1 MCPSQ
6 ILLRVA
12 RRQRWWWSWFSRN
25 LREEAQPWH
34 SEDYRS
40 NHPTE
45 TPLQFTW
52 KRQNLR
58 QETRKLSFEIP
69 LLPQG
74 IFWNNKKMT
83 IDYTIK
89 RSVMMIQDQEDYHPP
104 WPQID
109 QDKLDL
115 VLDFFA
121 IFLSVVNFQWGDR
134 EGWNQEWRESVALTF
149 RSVSLWSW
157 RLSSD
162 PTDPTDCGFG
172 VGGGY
177 GDGGDE
183 NMQPWHSGVS
193 HSHHDDSLLILH
205 RTQDWT
211 KRCTVVLQSF

>member
-1 MCPSQ
+1 MIVQCFKNSVCASFHQKEGPLALASPSVKLRRIHGPSVFRHCHCLQQSNCQGRPLNQNLNQQFYLMCPSQ

-74 IFWNNKKMT
+74 IFW
-83 IDYTIK
+83 II
-89 RSVMMIQDQEDYHPP
+89 
-104 WPQID
+104 
-109 QDKLDL
+109 
-115 VLDFFA
+115 
-121 IFLSVVNFQWGDR
+121 
-134 EGWNQEWRESVALTF
+134 
-149 RSVSLWSW
+149 
-157 RLSSD
+157 RL
-162 PTDPTDCGFG
+162 
-172 VGGGY
+172 
-177 GDGGDE
+177 
-183 NMQPWHSGVS
+183 
-193 HSHHDDSLLILH
+193 
-205 RTQDWT
+205 
-211 KRCTVVLQSF
+211 

>member
-1 MCPSQ
+1 
-6 ILLRVA
+6 
-12 RRQRWWWSWFSRN
+12 
-25 LREEAQPWH
+25 
-34 SEDYRS
+34 
-40 NHPTE
+40 
-45 TPLQFTW
+45 
-52 KRQNLR
+52 
-58 QETRKLSFEIP
+58 
-69 LLPQG
+69 
-74 IFWNNKKMT
+74 
-83 IDYTIK
+83 
-89 RSVMMIQDQEDYHPP
+89 MMIQDQEDYHPP

-162 PTDPTDCGFG
+162 PTTDCGFGVG

-177 GDGGDE
+177 GDGGDVDGDE
-183 NMQPWHSGVS
+183 NMQPWDSGVS

-211 KRCTVVLQSF
+211 KRCTVQCSSAVILAWLLENRILLHLRHPKKIHFNAISCYVWVA